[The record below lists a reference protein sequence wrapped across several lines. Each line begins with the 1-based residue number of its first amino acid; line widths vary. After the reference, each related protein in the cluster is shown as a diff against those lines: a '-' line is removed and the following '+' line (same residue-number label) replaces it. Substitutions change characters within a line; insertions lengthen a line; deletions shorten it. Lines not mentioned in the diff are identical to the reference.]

1 MSIKR
6 CIAPLAACVVAIAHA
21 QSPADLDAV
30 LKLKGEAR
38 VNALVEGAKKEG
50 EVMVYHSTQ
59 LEDLRPVFEA
69 FTKKYGIKV
78 RDWRSSSENVVQ
90 RVISETRAGKRD
102 VDFVEN
108 NAPEQ
113 EALVRE
119 KMLRTMDSPHF
130 ADLRAGTLPAHHQW
144 ATSTL
149 DVFVQAYN
157 TDRVQKEELPKTYED
172 LANPRWKGRLG
183 IEAEDWGWFGT
194 IVETMGQE
202 KGLRTFRDI
211 VSNNGF
217 SVRKGHTLLAQLV
230 ATGEI
235 PFALTVY
242 SYKPPQL
249 KDKGA
254 PVDWILIP
262 PVIAQMHAVAVTAK
276 GTHPF
281 AAALLFDFFLGE
293 GQQLLAKKHFTPSN
307 TKVPSPFANVE
318 LKLIDPAENLDKQQ
332 QWIKQYDDIVIRG
345 GTGGKS

>member
-6 CIAPLAACVVAIAHA
+6 CIAVLLSLGAAAAHA
-21 QSPADLDAV
+21 QDIDAV
-30 LKLKGEAR
+30 MKLKGDAR
-38 VNALVEGAKKEG
+38 TKALVEGAQKEG

-59 LEDLRPVFEA
+59 LEDLRPVFDA
-69 FTKKYGIKV
+69 FSKKYGIKV

-102 VDFVEN
+102 VDFIEN

-119 KMLRTMDSPHF
+119 KILRPMDSSHF
-130 ADLRAGTLPAHHQW
+130 ADLRAGTLPAHKQW

-157 TDRVQKEELPKTYED
+157 TDRVKKEELPRTYED
-172 LANPRWKGRLG
+172 LTNPRWKGKLG

-194 IVETMGQE
+194 IVEAMGQE

-211 VSNNGF
+211 ISTNGI

-254 PVDWILIP
+254 PIDWMTIE
-262 PVIAQMHAVAVTAK
+262 PVIAQMHAVSVTAK
-276 GTHPF
+276 ASHPF

-293 GQQLLAKKHFTPSN
+293 GQELLAKKHFTPSS
-307 TKVPSPFANVE
+307 TKVPSPFHNV
-318 LKLIDPAENLDKQQ
+318 KIRFIDPAENLDKQQ
-332 QWIKQYDDIVIRG
+332 QWTRQYDDVVIRG
-345 GTGGKS
+345 AK

>member
-6 CIAPLAACVVAIAHA
+6 WIAPLSCLVFAAAAHA
-21 QSPADLDAV
+21 QAPADLDAV

-38 VNALVEGAKKEG
+38 LKALVEGAKKEG

-59 LEDLRPVFEA
+59 TEDLRPVFEA
-69 FTKKYGIKV
+69 FTRKYGIKV

-90 RVISETRAGKRD
+90 RIVSEGRAGKRD
-102 VDFVEN
+102 VDFIEN

-119 KMLRTMDSPHF
+119 KLVRTMDSDHF
-130 ADLRAGTLPAHHQW
+130 ADMREGTLPAHHQW

-157 TDRVQKEELPKTYED
+157 TDRVKKSELPKSYED
-172 LANPRWKGRLG
+172 LTDPRWKGRLG

-194 IVETMGQE
+194 IVETLGQE
-202 KGLRTFRDI
+202 RGLKIFRDMI
-211 VSNNGF
+211 STNGV

-249 KDKGA
+249 KDRGA
-254 PVDWILIP
+254 PIDWITIP
-262 PVIAQMHAVAVTAK
+262 PVIAQMHAVAVSAK
-276 GTHPF
+276 ATHPF

-293 GQQLLAKKHFTPSN
+293 GQELLAKKHFTPSS
-307 TKVPSPFANVE
+307 TKVPSPFANVP
-318 LKLIDPAENLDKQQ
+318 LKFIDPAENLDKQQ
-332 QWIKQYDDIVIRG
+332 QWIKQFDDVVIHG
-345 GTGGKS
+345 AKS

>member
-6 CIAPLAACVVAIAHA
+6 WIAPLVAMGLAAAAAHA
-21 QSPADLDAV
+21 QAPADLDAAM
-30 LKLKGEAR
+30 KLTGEAR
-38 VNALVEGAKKEG
+38 TKALVDGATKEG

-108 NAPEQ
+108 NAPDQ

-119 KMLRTMDSPHF
+119 RMLRTMDSAHF
-130 ADLRAGTLPAHHQW
+130 ADMRQGTLPAHHQW
-144 ATSTL
+144 ATSTI
-149 DVFVQAYN
+149 DVFVQTYN
-157 TDRVQKEELPKTYED
+157 TDRVKKEELPKTYED

-194 IVETMGQE
+194 IVEAMGQD

-211 VSNNGF
+211 VATNGI

-242 SYKPPQL
+242 GYKPPQL

-254 PVDWILIP
+254 PVDWVVIP
-262 PVIAQMHAVAVTAK
+262 PVIAQMHAIGVTAK
-276 GTHPF
+276 ASHPF

-293 GQQLLAKKHFTPSN
+293 GQQLLAAKHFTTSS
-307 TKVPSPFANVE
+307 TKISSPFSNVQ
-318 LKLIDPAENLDKQQ
+318 LRFIDPAENLDKQQ
-332 QWIKQYDDIVIRG
+332 PWIKQFEDTMIRG
-345 GTGGKS
+345 GK

>member
-1 MSIKR
+1 MSTLR
-6 CIAPLAACVVAIAHA
+6 WIAPLLAAGFAAAAAYGQDI
-21 QSPADLDAV
+21 DAV
-30 LKLKGEAR
+30 MKLTGEAR
-38 VNALVEGAKKEG
+38 MKALAEGAKKEG

-59 LEDLRPVFEA
+59 TEDLRPVFDA
-69 FTKKYGIKV
+69 FSKKYGIKV

-90 RVISETRAGKRD
+90 RVVSESRAGKRD
-102 VDFVEN
+102 VDFIEN

-119 KMLRTMDSPHF
+119 KLLRTMDSSHF
-130 ADLRAGTLPAHHQW
+130 ADMRPGTLPAHKQW

-149 DVFVQAYN
+149 DVFVQTYN
-157 TDRVQKEELPKTYED
+157 TDRVNKEELPKSYED
-172 LANPRWKGRLG
+172 LADPRWNGKLG

-202 KGLRTFRDI
+202 KGLATFKRI
-211 VSNNGF
+211 ISTNGI

-254 PVDWILIP
+254 PIDWMTIP
-262 PVIAQMHAVAVTAK
+262 PVIAQMHAVAVTARA
-276 GTHPF
+276 THPF

-293 GQQLLAKKHFTPSN
+293 GQELLAKKHFTPSS
-307 TKVPSPFANVE
+307 TKVPSPFANVQ
-318 LKLIDPAENLDKQQ
+318 LKFIDPAENLDKQQ
-332 QWIKQYDDIVIRG
+332 QWIKQYDEVVIRG
-345 GTGGKS
+345 AK

>member
-6 CIAPLAACVVAIAHA
+6 WIAPLSCLVFAAAAHA
-21 QSPADLDAV
+21 QAPADLDAV

-38 VNALVEGAKKEG
+38 LKALVEGAKKEG

-59 LEDLRPVFEA
+59 TEDLRPVFEA
-69 FTKKYGIKV
+69 FTRKYGIKV

-90 RVISETRAGKRD
+90 RIVSEGRAGKRD
-102 VDFVEN
+102 VDFIEN

-119 KMLRTMDSPHF
+119 KLVRIMDSDHF
-130 ADLRAGTLPAHHQW
+130 ADMREGTLPAHHQW

-157 TDRVQKEELPKTYED
+157 TDRVKKSELPKSYED
-172 LANPRWKGRLG
+172 LTDPRWKGRLG

-194 IVETMGQE
+194 IVETLGQE
-202 KGLRTFRDI
+202 RGLKIFRDMI
-211 VSNNGF
+211 STNGV

-249 KDKGA
+249 KDRGA
-254 PVDWILIP
+254 PIDWITIP
-262 PVIAQMHAVAVTAK
+262 PVIAQMHAVAVSAK
-276 GTHPF
+276 ATHPF

-293 GQQLLAKKHFTPSN
+293 GQELLAKKHFTPSS
-307 TKVPSPFANVE
+307 TKVPSPFANVP
-318 LKLIDPAENLDKQQ
+318 LKFIDPAENLDKQQ
-332 QWIKQYDDIVIRG
+332 QWIKQFDDVVIHG
-345 GTGGKS
+345 AKS

>member
-1 MSIKR
+1 MNFPRPYAVLSSLL
-6 CIAPLAACVVAIAHA
+6 IAAAAHA
-21 QSPADLDAV
+21 QAPSDLDAV
-30 LKLKGEAR
+30 MKLPGEAR
-38 VNALVEGAKKEG
+38 TKALVEGAKKEG

-59 LEDLRPVFEA
+59 TEDLKPVFDG
-69 FTKKYGIKV
+69 FTQKYGIKV

-90 RVISETRAGKRD
+90 RVINETRAGKRD
-102 VDFVEN
+102 VDFIEN

-119 KMLRTMDSPHF
+119 KILRPMDSPHL
-130 ADLRAGTLPAHHQW
+130 ADLRRGTVPSHRQW

-157 TDRVQKEELPKTYED
+157 TDRVKKDELPKTYED

-194 IVETMGQE
+194 LVEKMGQE
-202 KGLRTFRDI
+202 KGVKTFRSI
-211 VSNNGF
+211 ISTNGI

-235 PFALTVY
+235 PYALTVY

-254 PVDWILIP
+254 PIDYMTLE
-262 PVIAQMHAVAVTAK
+262 PVVAQMHAVSVTAK
-276 GTHPF
+276 ASHPF

-293 GQQLLAKKHFTPSN
+293 GQQLLASKHFTPSS
-307 TKVPSPFANVE
+307 TKVPSPFAKVQLNF
-318 LKLIDPAENLDKQQ
+318 IDPAESLDKQQ
-332 QWIKQYDDIVIRG
+332 QWMKQFDDVVLK
-345 GTGGKS
+345 GGK